1 MAAAAAAIVMAPAA
15 AMMAMA
21 ATERAEAT
29 AKSAEEEELGGELG
43 IVLAYP
49 AYSCFQVR
57 YEARTRRA
65 SPCCCRRAN
74 GRSLPWSAV
83 EEALS

>member
-1 MAAAAAAIVMAPAA
+1 MVSNWNIPVSALLAMPATEAAAMAAAAAAIVMAPAA

-49 AYSCFQVR
+49 AYICCFQ
-57 YEARTRRA
+57 ARTRRA
-65 SPCCCRRAN
+65 FP
-74 GRSLPWSAV
+74 
-83 EEALS
+83 